1 MLEIRAGEDV
11 KELALRDVVTAID
24 ELESGK
30 QLTLNL
36 TIKDGRQ
43 QLEDAIISGWGDQ
56 GTVSGDVIM

>member
-11 KELALRDVVTAID
+11 KELALRGVVTAIG

-36 TIKDGRQ
+36 TIKDGRLQ
-43 QLEDAIISGWGDQ
+43 REDAIISGWGDQ